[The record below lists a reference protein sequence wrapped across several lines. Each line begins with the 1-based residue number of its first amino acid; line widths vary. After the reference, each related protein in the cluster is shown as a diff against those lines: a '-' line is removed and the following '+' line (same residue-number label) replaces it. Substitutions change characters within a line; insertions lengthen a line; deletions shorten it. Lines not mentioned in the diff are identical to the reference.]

1 MYLNVFISA
10 GVPLCYNEVSDRR
23 LINEKGDKMIFGHD
37 KVEILHLPTP
47 LERLNNVSDDL
58 GVNVYCK
65 RDDLTNLATGG
76 NKLRKLE
83 YFLKDAKDKGATM
96 LITEGGAQTNHG
108 RLTAAAAAKF
118 GLKCAIITA
127 DEYPGE
133 ISANL
138 LLDGMLGCPVY
149 FVKDMDTGRQAVIDK
164 YTAEGETVYYVPMG
178 GSNEIGMLGY
188 VECAMELDKQ
198 ARELGIGDASVY
210 VTVGSMGTYLG
221 MLIGFR
227 ECGSGLSLVG
237 INVLPYAE
245 DAADEEGNGKALREA
260 LCDYYKRI
268 CDFFPEY
275 SGRWNITPDD
285 FNITTHYIHGAYNN
299 AVEEVRDVMYYL
311 ARKEA
316 IIIDPCYTG
325 KTFEAVIDG
334 AENGSIE
341 KGSDVIFM
349 HTGGLPGIY
358 TKHHRVELERE
369 LMPYMHIDEF

>member
-1 MYLNVFISA
+1 
-10 GVPLCYNEVSDRR
+10 
-23 LINEKGDKMIFGHD
+23 MIFGHD

-47 LERLNNVSDDL
+47 LERLSNVSEDL
-58 GVNVYCK
+58 GINVYCK

-83 YFLKDAKDKGATM
+83 YFLKDAQDKGATM

-108 RLTAAAAAKF
+108 RLTAAVAAKF
-118 GLKCAIITA
+118 GLKCAIITE

-149 FVKDMDTGRQAVIDK
+149 FMKDMETGRQKVIDK
-164 YTAEGETVYYVPMG
+164 YTAEGEKVYYVPMG

-198 ARELGIGDASVY
+198 AREMGIGNAEVY

-221 MLIGFR
+221 MLIGLK
-227 ECGSGLSLVG
+227 ECGSDLRLVG
-237 INVLPYAE
+237 INVLPYSD
-245 DAADEEGNGKALREA
+245 DAADEEGNETALRKALSG
-260 LCDYYKRI
+260 YYRDI
-268 CDFFPEY
+268 CDAFDGY
-275 SGRWNITPDD
+275 SDNWNITADD
-285 FNITTHYIHGAYNN
+285 FDIVTHYIHGAYNN
-299 AVEEVRDVMYYL
+299 AVGEVRDVMYYL

-325 KTFEAVIDG
+325 KTFEALVDR
-334 AENGSIE
+334 AESGRIE

-369 LMPYMHIDEF
+369 LMPYMHTDEF

>member
-1 MYLNVFISA
+1 ML
-10 GVPLCYNEVSDRR
+10 
-23 LINEKGDKMIFGHD
+23 FGHD

-47 LERLNNVSDDL
+47 LERLNNVSEDL
-58 GVNVYCK
+58 EINLYCK

-83 YFLKDAKDKGATM
+83 YFLKDAQDKGATM

-108 RLTAAAAAKF
+108 RLTAAVAARA

-149 FVKDMDTGRQAVIDK
+149 FVKDMETGRQAVIDK
-164 YTAEGETVYYVPMG
+164 FEAEGEKVYYVPMG

-188 VECAMELDKQ
+188 VECAIELDKQ
-198 ARELGIGDASVY
+198 ARELGISDASVY

-221 MLIGFR
+221 MLIGLK
-227 ECGSGLSLVG
+227 ECGSDLRLVG

-245 DAADEEGNGKALREA
+245 NAADEEGNEKALRGA
-260 LCDYYKRI
+260 LCDYYRKI
-268 CDFFPEY
+268 CDFFPDY
-275 SGRWNITPDD
+275 SSWGITPDD
-285 FNITTHYIHGAYNN
+285 FNIVTHYIHGAYNN
-299 AVEEVRDVMYYL
+299 AVDDVREIMYYL

-325 KTFEAVIDG
+325 KTFEAVVDG
-334 AENGSIE
+334 AKKGIIE
-341 KGSDVIFM
+341 KGSDIIFM

>member
-1 MYLNVFISA
+1 ML
-10 GVPLCYNEVSDRR
+10 
-23 LINEKGDKMIFGHD
+23 FGHD
-37 KVEILHLPTP
+37 KIEILHLPTP
-47 LERLNNVSDDL
+47 LEHLRNVSEDL

-83 YFLKDAKDKGATM
+83 YFLKDALDQGATM

-108 RLTAAAAAKF
+108 RLTAAVATKY
-118 GLKCAIITA
+118 GLKSAIVTA

-138 LLDGMLGCPVY
+138 LLDGMLGCNVH
-149 FVKDMDTGRQAVIDK
+149 FVKDMETGRQKVIDK
-164 YTAEGETVYYVPMG
+164 YTAEGEKVYYVPMG
-178 GSNEIGMLGY
+178 GSNELGILGY
-188 VECAMELDKQ
+188 VECAMELDRQ
-198 ARELGIGDASVY
+198 AKEQGIEGATVY
-210 VTVGSMGTYLG
+210 VTIGSMATYVGL
-221 MLIGFR
+221 LIGLK
-227 ECGSGLSLVG
+227 ECGSSLKLVG
-237 INVLPYAE
+237 VNVLPYGEAGHE
-245 DAADEEGNGKALREA
+245 DEELLKALEA
-260 LCDYYKRI
+260 YCAKINEFYGR
-268 CDFFPEY
+268 DF
-275 SGRWNITPDD
+275 GITRDD
-285 FNITTHYIHGAYNN
+285 FVMTTAYIHGAYNN

-325 KTFEAVIDG
+325 KTFEAIVDRARSGEI
-334 AENGSIE
+334 A

-369 LMPYMHIDEF
+369 LMPYMHVEEF

>member
-1 MYLNVFISA
+1 ML
-10 GVPLCYNEVSDRR
+10 
-23 LINEKGDKMIFGHD
+23 FGHD

-47 LERLNNVSDDL
+47 LEHLANVSDDL
-58 GVNVYCK
+58 GINVYCK

-83 YFLKDAKDKGATM
+83 YFLKDAQDKGATM

-108 RLTAAAAAKF
+108 RLTAAVAAKY
-118 GLKCAIITA
+118 GLKCAIVTA
-127 DEYPGE
+127 DEFPGE

-149 FVKDMDTGRQAVIDK
+149 FVKDMETGRQAVIDK
-164 YTAEGETVYYVPMG
+164 YTSEGEKVYYVPMG

-198 ARELGIGDASVY
+198 AREMGIGDASIY

-221 MLIGFR
+221 MLVGLK
-227 ECGSGLSLVG
+227 ECKSDLKLVG
-237 INVLPYAE
+237 INVLPYSD
-245 DAADEEGNGKALREA
+245 DAADEEANTAALLEA
-260 LCDYYKRI
+260 LCEYYKKA
-268 CDFFPEY
+268 CDFFGSY
-275 SGRWNITPDD
+275 SDNWGITADD
-285 FNITTHYIHGAYNN
+285 FDIVTHYIHGAYNN

-325 KTFEAVIDG
+325 KTFEALYDKARKG
-334 AENGSIE
+334 DIE
-341 KGSDVIFM
+341 KGSNVIFM

-369 LMPYMHIDEF
+369 LMPFMHTDEF

>member
-1 MYLNVFISA
+1 
-10 GVPLCYNEVSDRR
+10 
-23 LINEKGDKMIFGHD
+23 MIFGHD

-47 LERLNNVSDDL
+47 LERLNNVSEDL
-58 GVNVYCK
+58 GINVYCK

-83 YFLKDAKDKGATM
+83 YFLKDAQDKGATM

-108 RLTAAAAAKF
+108 RLTAAVAAKF
-118 GLKCAIITA
+118 GLKCAIITE
-127 DEYPGE
+127 DRYPGE

-149 FVKDMDTGRQAVIDK
+149 FVKDMETGRQAVIDK
-164 YTAEGETVYYVPMG
+164 YTAEGEKVYYVPMG

-198 ARELGIGDASVY
+198 ARGLGIGDASVY

-221 MLIGFR
+221 MLIGLR
-227 ECGSGLSLVG
+227 VG

-245 DAADEEGNGKALREA
+245 DAADEAGNETALREA
-260 LCDYYKRI
+260 LSEYYKRV

-275 SGRWNITPDD
+275 SDSWNITPED
-285 FNITTHYIHGAYNN
+285 FNIVTHYIHGAYNN
-299 AVEEVRDVMYYL
+299 AVDTVRDVMYYL

-325 KTFEAVIDG
+325 KTFEAIYDG
-334 AENGSIE
+334 AKDGTIP

-358 TKHHRVELERE
+358 TKHHRIELERE
-369 LMPYMHIDEF
+369 LMPYMHIGEI

>member
-1 MYLNVFISA
+1 MML
-10 GVPLCYNEVSDRR
+10 
-23 LINEKGDKMIFGHD
+23 FGHE
-37 KVEILHLPTP
+37 KIEILHLPTP
-47 LERLNNVSDDL
+47 LEYLKNVSGDL

-83 YFLKDAKDKGATM
+83 YFLKDAQDKGATM

-108 RLTAAAAAKF
+108 RLTAAVAAKY

-149 FVKDMDTGRQAVIDK
+149 FVKDMETGRQAVIDK
-164 YTAEGETVYYVPMG
+164 FTEEGEKVYYVPMG

-188 VECAMELDKQ
+188 VECAMELDRQ
-198 ARELGIGDASVY
+198 ARELGIGDATVY

-221 MLIGFR
+221 MLIGLK
-227 ECGSGLSLVG
+227 ECGSDLKLAG
-237 INVLPYAE
+237 INVLPYSD
-245 DAADEEGNGKALREA
+245 DAADEKANDEALREA
-260 LCDYYKRI
+260 LCDYYKNV
-268 CDFFPEY
+268 CETFAGY
-275 SGRWNITPDD
+275 SENWGITADD
-285 FNITTHYIHGAYNN
+285 FNIMTHYIHGAYNN
-299 AVEEVRDVMYYL
+299 AVAEVREVMYYL

-325 KTFEAVIDG
+325 KTFEALVDG
-334 AENGSIE
+334 AKNGSIE
-341 KGSDVIFM
+341 KGSNVIFM

-369 LMPYMHIDEF
+369 LMPYMHTDEF